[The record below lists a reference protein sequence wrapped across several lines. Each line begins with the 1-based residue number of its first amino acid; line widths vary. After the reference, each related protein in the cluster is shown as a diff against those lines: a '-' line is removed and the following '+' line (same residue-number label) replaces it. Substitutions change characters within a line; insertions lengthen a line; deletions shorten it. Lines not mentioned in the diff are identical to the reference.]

1 MKTLQTAPSGSLPC
15 RVRLR
20 MMEGYQKRRWLLRY
34 LHSNKIA
41 LLPPYPPQWR
51 GWTLLHP
58 TGGLTPTCPEML
70 INDAW
75 KARSKANK
83 EAHQPSQSEV

>member
-1 MKTLQTAPSGSLPC
+1 MQTLQIDTSGSLPC

-20 MMEGYQKRRWLLRY
+20 TMEGYQKRRWLLKY

-51 GWTLLHP
+51 DWTLLHP
-58 TGGLTPTCPEML
+58 TGGITPTCPEML
-70 INDAW
+70 ITDAW
-75 KARSKANK
+75 KERSKAN
-83 EAHQPSQSEV
+83 V